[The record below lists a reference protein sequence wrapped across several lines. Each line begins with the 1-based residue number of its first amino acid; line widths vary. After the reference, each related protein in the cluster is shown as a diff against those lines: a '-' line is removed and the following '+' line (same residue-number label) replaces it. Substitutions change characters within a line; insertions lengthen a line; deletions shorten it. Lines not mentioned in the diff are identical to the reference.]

1 MTRDLDARIPSQPSR
16 DDADKQGMDL
26 LAAHVPLTLLIDLA
40 GDRGP
45 GSREILLDE
54 RPSADEL
61 AWIGA

>member
-1 MTRDLDARIPSQPSR
+1 MTRNSDTRIPAQPSR

-40 GDRGP
+40 GNEVP
-45 GSREILLDE
+45 GSRDILLDE
-54 RPSADEL
+54 RPSADDL